1 MPSAS
6 AKRRQIWLKP
16 VGLLAGSAAVA
27 FLLPFLLDW
36 ILWTPPG
43 VQPKPNLVARF
54 LYFDPDTAQNA
65 LGNLAQV
72 ITAVLGIVITVVSIV
87 VQLAATRYTP
97 RIADMFFRDRT
108 NLAVLGFYVVAG
120 IDAVWVSLSVAR
132 DFVPHVSITA
142 SLLLVTVSV
151 LITVPYF
158 GYVFD
163 FLDPER
169 VVARIQQQAVAASLA
184 RLDAPQGR
192 GGRGGGDDDEV
203 EERQLRV
210 LNSVEQLTDVAMNAV
225 GQNDKLIAQG
235 SVDALKELA
244 VHYLDGKHAAGER
257 WFRIGPRLRQTPDFV
272 SMAPA
277 SVDQLQQDRVWLE
290 FEVLRQ
296 FQALFAESLTELPD
310 TINLIAIDTRY
321 VGEAALAAG
330 DRHALH
336 LAVKF
341 FNTYLRSS
349 INTRQVRAAYN
360 VLNQFRALAEHVV
373 AAGSKAPAAARSE
386 SDALVIEV
394 AGYFRYY
401 GLLGVGMGLGFVAE
415 TAAYDVAT
423 LCERAFEAGAGCH
436 DELLRVLLTI
446 DREAEGSAEERALR
460 GVRKAQVKLA
470 TFYLA
475 RGAEAHARAIAAD
488 LRDEKPAR
496 LRSIR
501 DELLAVQTSEFWEVV
516 DRGGNFDYLD
526 DARKQRL
533 AQFFEWLPV
542 ATVGSPATG
551 DADGPKGPAP
561 PARPGGKVAAS

>member
-1 MPSAS
+1 MPPATR
-6 AKRRQIWLKP
+6 KRRQLWLKP
-16 VGLLAGSAAVA
+16 VGLLGGSAAVV

-169 VVARIQQQAVAASLA
+169 VVARIQQQAVAAALSHPDETPGA
-184 RLDAPQGR
+184 RADA
-192 GGRGGGDDDEV
+192 EL

-244 VHYLDGKHAAGER
+244 VRYLSGKGSTGER

-277 SVDQLQQDRVWLE
+277 SVDQ
-290 FEVLRQ
+290 
-296 FQALFAESLTELPD
+296 
-310 TINLIAIDTRY
+310 
-321 VGEAALAAG
+321 
-330 DRHALH
+330 
-336 LAVKF
+336 
-341 FNTYLRSS
+341 
-349 INTRQVRAAYN
+349 
-360 VLNQFRALAEHVV
+360 
-373 AAGSKAPAAARSE
+373 
-386 SDALVIEV
+386 
-394 AGYFRYY
+394 
-401 GLLGVGMGLGFVAE
+401 
-415 TAAYDVAT
+415 
-423 LCERAFEAGAGCH
+423 
-436 DELLRVLLTI
+436 
-446 DREAEGSAEERALR
+446 
-460 GVRKAQVKLA
+460 
-470 TFYLA
+470 
-475 RGAEAHARAIAAD
+475 
-488 LRDEKPAR
+488 
-496 LRSIR
+496 
-501 DELLAVQTSEFWEVV
+501 
-516 DRGGNFDYLD
+516 
-526 DARKQRL
+526 
-533 AQFFEWLPV
+533 
-542 ATVGSPATG
+542 
-551 DADGPKGPAP
+551 
-561 PARPGGKVAAS
+561 